1 MPNRWATSATET
13 SAPATAATAS
23 TTWMSCSRRCSPT
36 TSAATCPA
44 QRRDQNRTSRNSAG
58 PPPVGSSAMAPS
70 LCVRFAH
77 NNACDM
83 HISTGSRRA
92 AGEAAFAALL
102 LGMLLAQLDG
112 TVVVAALPTITADLG
127 EPGAVAGVSAAYLLT
142 VTVSTPVH
150 GRLGDLLGR
159 RAVFVGALL
168 VFAAGSALCA
178 AAPTFPT
185 LVAARALQGIGGG
198 GLVVSAVTGLG
209 GLFGPAGRIRRQVW
223 VTAVF
228 GVSALAGPPVG
239 ALLAAGPGWRWVFL
253 ANLPLCAV
261 ALALGGRGLPGR
273 RPATT
278 PGFDLLGTLLV
289 VAGGSCAVALGSVD
303 GLPARVAVPLAAGA
317 VLAGALFV
325 LVERRAPAPLV
336 PPALF

>member
-1 MPNRWATSATET
+1 MPNWWATSATET
-13 SAPATAATAS
+13 SSPAASTAS
-23 TTWMSCSRRCSPT
+23 TTWMSCSLRCSPA

-58 PPPVGSSAMAPS
+58 PPPVGSSRMASS

-77 NNACDM
+77 NNVCDM
-83 HISTGSRRA
+83 HISIGSRTA
-92 AGEAAFAALL
+92 TEAAFVGLL

-112 TVVVAALPTITADLG
+112 TVVVAPPRVTPADLG

-178 AAPTFPT
+178 ATPTFPV

-209 GLFGPAGRIRRQVW
+209 ELFGPAERIRRQVW

-261 ALALGGRGLPGR
+261 ALAIGVRGLPGP
-273 RPATT
+273 RPVASR
-278 PGFDLLGTLLV
+278 GFDLAGTVL
-289 VAGGSCAVALGSVD
+289 VAG
-303 GLPARVAVPLAAGA
+303 
-317 VLAGALFV
+317 
-325 LVERRAPAPLV
+325 
-336 PPALF
+336 